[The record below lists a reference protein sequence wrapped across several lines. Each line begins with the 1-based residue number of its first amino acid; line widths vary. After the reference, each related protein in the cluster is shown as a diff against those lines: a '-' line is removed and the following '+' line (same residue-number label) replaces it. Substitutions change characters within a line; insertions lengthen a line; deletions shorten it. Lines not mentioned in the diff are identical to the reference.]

1 MVHGLLAHEAPAAIH
16 LSPPSTEYSTE
27 YCATLVLVCSMAQYS
42 LPSKPI
48 DGASAPGADQVT
60 SSAIESELPEST
72 ALTVSATGAL
82 GVTLGVFITVSFAFC
97 ARLEKFM
104 LRDDMYLNSPG
115 LNLSMPRS
123 TVAAAALSFW
133 QLLASWS
140 LFGLVAQPVCLESA
154 NCLAR
159 SACGRA
165 PPKSCEVSGF
175 HSHATSNMAAWPA
188 AAPTAMGASM
198 PELASCTMLCRSSLL
213 VPSPLLLPL
222 LLVSSLPVHCTCTM
236 SFIPTTSSL
245 GVKSYSVAG

>member
-1 MVHGLLAHEAPAAIH
+1 
-16 LSPPSTEYSTE
+16 
-27 YCATLVLVCSMAQYS
+27 
-42 LPSKPI
+42 
-48 DGASAPGADQVT
+48 
-60 SSAIESELPEST
+60 
-72 ALTVSATGAL
+72 
-82 GVTLGVFITVSFAFC
+82 
-97 ARLEKFM
+97 M

-198 PELASCTMLCRSSLL
+198 PELASCTWDHTGLQAGDMQEQAEHGCRVAASTAWGCSLHCVGL
-213 VPSPLLLPL
+213 QRGRGGAAHDV
-222 LLVSSLPVHCTCTM
+222 VSVL
-236 SFIPTTSSL
+236 
-245 GVKSYSVAG
+245 A